1 MQSSISEKK
10 YFKIGE
16 VSNLAGLQPHVL
28 RFWESEFNCIL
39 PRKDSGNQR
48 LYTRKDVDSILEIKK
63 LLYEEKYTIPG
74 AKKKLRERKPDR
86 TIKAAD
92 QRTENMRSHLIRCK
106 KELEEIRAM
115 LSE

>member
-1 MQSSISEKK
+1 MNSPISEKK

-16 VSNLAGLQPHVL
+16 VSSLAGLQPHVL

-48 LYTRKDVDSILEIKK
+48 LYTKKDVDFILEIKK

-74 AKKKLRERKPDR
+74 AKKKLKKRKRDS
-86 TIKAAD
+86 TDKVTDQSAD
-92 QRTENMRSHLIRCK
+92 NMKSHMMQCK

-115 LSE
+115 LLK

>member
-1 MQSSISEKK
+1 MNSSISEKK

-16 VSNLAGLQPHVL
+16 VSSLAGLQPHVL

-74 AKKKLRERKPDR
+74 AKKKLKERKR
-86 TIKAAD
+86 ESAIEVTG
-92 QRTENMRSHLIRCK
+92 QRTYDMRSHMMQCK

-115 LSE
+115 LLK

>member
-1 MQSSISEKK
+1 MNSSIPEKK

-16 VSNLAGLQPHVL
+16 VSNISGLQPHVL
-28 RFWESEFNCIL
+28 RFWESEFNSIL

-48 LYTRKDVDSILEIKK
+48 LYTRKDVESIFEIKK

-74 AKKKLRERKPDR
+74 ARKKLGERRRKTSSKETGQSTDDM
-86 TIKAAD
+86 K
-92 QRTENMRSHLIRCK
+92 QHLMECK

-115 LSE
+115 LSK